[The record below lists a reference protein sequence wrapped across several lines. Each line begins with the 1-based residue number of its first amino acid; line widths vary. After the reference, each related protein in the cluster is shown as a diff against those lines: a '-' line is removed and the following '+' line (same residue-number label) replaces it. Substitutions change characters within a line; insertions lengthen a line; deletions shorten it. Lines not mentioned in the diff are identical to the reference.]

1 MKRCQVCDRCLLLT
15 EVESEVV
22 DKMKYIEETKE
33 TMDKNSV
40 KLAELAE
47 TIGEIHTGETNEQ
60 SGHGC

>member
-1 MKRCQVCDRCLLLT
+1 
-15 EVESEVV
+15 
-22 DKMKYIEETKE
+22 MKYIEETKE

-60 SGHGC
+60 SGRGC